1 MARRSLIRSAA
12 GQLAGPI
19 LVIVGL
25 SWVPTMGVSVSA
37 QESRGSAPPAAPA
50 PEAGTAA
57 TKETYASAYNGWKW
71 WHVYC
76 YRCHGTNATNATLA
90 PNLLEE
96 NHRLARS
103 AFLRVVR
110 TGRDKKGMP
119 EFSNLLDAKQMNDL
133 FVYVR
138 ARADKVL
145 PPGRPDEVGSPQGT
159 PWTPPADWTPK

>member
-12 GQLAGPI
+12 GQLAGLI

-25 SWVPTMGVSVSA
+25 AWVLAVGVSVSA
-37 QESRGSAPPAAPA
+37 QEGRGSAPPADAPA
-50 PEAGTAA
+50 ASTAE
-57 TKETYASAYNGWKW
+57 TKETYASVYNGWKW

-76 YRCHGTNATNATLA
+76 YRCHGTNAANATLA

-145 PPGRPDEVGSPQGT
+145 PAGRPDEVGPPPGM
-159 PWTPPADWTPK
+159 PWTPPDGWTPK